1 MNQVQA
7 TKSKRPAGT
16 SAPKR
21 YGRALRRVLL
31 RQTNSINQKQAEQF
45 ARDRLVVITGTDN
58 TPCPAAGKGS
68 DDRSGTRKNVFVQL
82 TWRGY
87 LYATLALL
95 GWSRYREGRGLVP
108 QAEVVLGGARRNE

>member
-1 MNQVQA
+1 MFDSKTRQA
-7 TKSKRPAGT
+7 AKRPCGT

-31 RQTNSINQKQAEQF
+31 RQTDSINQKQAEQF
-45 ARDRLVVITGTDN
+45 VKDKLVVITSFDE
-58 TPCPAAGKGS
+58 TPCPAAGKGP
-68 DDRSGTRKNVFVQL
+68 DDRSGSRKNARVRL

-95 GWSRYREGRGLVP
+95 GWSRYREGRGLAP
-108 QAEVVLGGARRNE
+108 RTGAGA